1 MGERDESEVVVAI
14 EGDGEMWCLSCAKQR
29 YGETCVEALV
39 GLMPGCEQS
48 IDQWGNQ
55 LYGVLCG
62 SEFLHGMDCSAC
74 EVHLCDADCSCFTL
88 APDGYW
94 DEGVNVC

>member
-48 IDQWGNQ
+48 IDQWEISCMECCV
-55 LYGVLCG
+55 GVSFCMEWIVAHVRYTCVMRIAPVILSRLMG
-62 SEFLHGMDCSAC
+62 IGMRA
-74 EVHLCDADCSCFTL
+74 
-88 APDGYW
+88 
-94 DEGVNVC
+94 